1 MRPVYIEG
9 IGVYAP
15 GLRGWTEAAAV
26 LSGLSAYAPTPLPPL
41 KPALLA
47 PDVRRRTSEHI
58 RLAVEVAG
66 EAARMAGTDAKELA
80 SIFATAESDGG
91 ITHDICIEVAKE
103 NPQVSPTKFHNSV
116 TNAPAGYWCM
126 AVGSQQPSTSVSGWD
141 GTCAVGLMEAVAQLL
156 TDQPR
161 VLLVVHDAPFPE
173 PLHAVR
179 PLSAIFGMA
188 LVLGRGKSSRSL
200 AQLTLSAPAP
210 LADETTCAD
219 NALEAMRVGN
229 PAARALPLLA
239 ALAAKR
245 ATTIELPYV
254 SDRQG
259 LRLQV
264 EPCV

>member
-15 GLRGWTEAAAV
+15 GLRGWTDAAAV
-26 LSGLSAYAPTPLPPL
+26 LSGHSAYAPAPLPPL

-47 PDVRRRTSEHI
+47 PDVRRRTSEYI

-66 EAARMAGTDAKELA
+66 EATRMAGTDAKELA
-80 SIFATAESDGG
+80 SVFATAESDGG
-91 ITHDICIEVAKE
+91 ITHDICIEIAKD

-116 TNAPAGYWCM
+116 TNAAAGYWCM
-126 AVGSQQPSTSVSGWD
+126 AVGAQQPSTNVSGWD
-141 GTCAVGLMEAVAQLL
+141 GSCAVGLLEAVAQLL

-161 VLLVVHDAPFPE
+161 VLLVVHDAPLPE
-173 PLHAVR
+173 PLHTVR

-188 LVLGRGKSSRSL
+188 LVLTREKSDRSL
-200 AQLTLSAPAP
+200 AQLTLATPAP
-210 LADETTCAD
+210 LTNETRCTD
-219 NALEAMRVGN
+219 GTLEALRRGN

-245 ATTIELPYV
+245 VATIELPYV
-254 SDRQG
+254 GDGQG

-264 EPCV
+264 EPCI